1 MTTIAR
7 FVQTTAYE
15 ITPSQFQLHGSMWS
29 ILMSLNQVHAAW
41 RWYRRGTLYSNPD
54 NFLQLLG
61 GHAVNYVFGE
71 TTFVK
76 IAAQS
81 LLIATRLLTCAQQQ
95 AALYHEGKRL
105 IAAIKGHYPYPIDNS
120 WTNDSSSFLFSP
132 SSLYEWKT
140 FSISIWN
147 RISRIAFI
155 ITRIFFKAFTL
166 SMSVMDAIDAFYIS
180 PTTKNEAINESCLNI
195 IQWLDALV
203 DKKETLL
210 QGITEHKD
218 MIERILKGSP
228 FTYTQLQRSVTSA
241 LNATETFQQQAKK
254 ITSFGNG
261 LILDIGKRSLH
272 GAIIVTGIPLS
283 LKLLS
288 SR

>member
-1 MTTIAR
+1 MTTITG
-7 FVQTTAYE
+7 FVQTAAYE
-15 ITPSQFQLHGSMWS
+15 ITPSQFRVHGSMWS
-29 ILMSLNQVHAAW
+29 ILMSLNHVHVIW

-54 NFLQLLG
+54 NFVQLLG
-61 GHAVNYVFGE
+61 GHAVNYVFSE
-71 TTFVK
+71 TTFLK

-95 AALYHEGKRL
+95 ASLYREGKRL
-105 IAAIKGHYPYPIDNS
+105 IAAVKGHYPHPVEVP
-120 WTNDSSSFLFSP
+120 WTTHSSSFLFSP

-155 ITRIFFKAFTL
+155 ITRLFFKALTL
-166 SMSVMDAIDAFYIS
+166 SMCVMDAIDAFYIS
-180 PTTKNEAINESCLNI
+180 PTTKNEAINESCLNV

-218 MIERILKGSP
+218 IIERILKGSP
-228 FTYTQLQRSVTSA
+228 FTYTQLQRSITSA
-241 LNATETFQQQAKK
+241 LNATETFQQQTKK

-272 GAIIVTGIPLS
+272 GALVVTGMPAS

-288 SR
+288 R